1 MLSPQLIAELT
12 DVLER
17 PKFAR
22 QAADGRA
29 KAYVAALAGDAI
41 LVEDPRD
48 PPPASPDSGD
58 DYLIALA
65 RVAGADA
72 IVSGDRHLTRLN
84 DMVPPVL
91 TPRQFVQQL
100 N

>member
-1 MLSPQLIAELT
+1 MVASKL
-12 DVLER
+12 
-17 PKFAR
+17 AR

-41 LVEDPRD
+41 LIEDPRD
-48 PPPASPDSGD
+48 PPPASPDSPDSGD

-100 N
+100 I